1 MKAFRKLKNL
11 FSFAAAPASYPE
23 AISLADCIGCRDA
36 ELPRIKPLM
45 MPRSF
50 AEEMRA
56 WVRDNETG
64 ELVDA
69 TCNDT
74 PSQFV
79 DAPLTLKVAALSE
92 ADSGNQ
98 YSEQEHFVGE
108 HLMQIGAQV
117 LDDDGAV
124 YAANLA
130 TFIKLLQDYQA
141 PLFFTAGVE
150 SEAINKWRKGHAEL
164 AHKLSKAQDRI
175 SELDGDVA
183 ALRDDL
189 DTVEH
194 HLVDA
199 NLRADNAGRN
209 ASAFEERMG
218 QLQVE
223 CGRLE
228 DRRHNDNDASDL
240 LIKGLRDR
248 VAHLGGVNKRL
259 RSKVRVARNQRNQA
273 RAKNE
278 LLQVQAVNDA
288 EANTAIRAERSH
300 WCGQLVEVVRRY
312 KNGTLTHADSNEA
325 LDGRLYI
332 AK

>member
-11 FSFAAAPASYPE
+11 FSFATAPVSYPE

-36 ELPRIKPLM
+36 ELPRIKSLGVPN
-45 MPRSF
+45 F
-50 AEEMRA
+50 AEE
-56 WVRDNETG
+56 VR
-64 ELVDA
+64 ELVRSEAARFPVTAQARISASRLIDA
-69 TCNDT
+69 TSFADPVSHAGPITQYAPEVFVWYDEAGLMGGVEYSLEAAQAERQRYVERFET

-92 ADSGNQ
+92 ADGGNQ

-108 HLMQIGAQV
+108 HLLQIGAQV

-150 SEAINKWRKGHAEL
+150 SAAILKWRGDYNEMARKWA
-164 AHKLSKAQDRI
+164 
-175 SELDGDVA
+175 DGQRTIADLEE
-183 ALRDDL
+183 AL
-189 DTVEH
+189 
-194 HLVDA
+194 HLETE
-199 NLRADNAGRN
+199 RADNAGRN

-228 DRRHNDNDASDL
+228 DRRHNDNDANDL

-259 RSKVRVARNQRNQA
+259 RSKVRVARNQRNQV
-273 RAKNE
+273 RAKLAE
-278 LLQVQAVNDA
+278 LQAA
-288 EANTAIRAERSH
+288 
-300 WCGQLVEVVRRY
+300 Q
-312 KNGTLTHADSNEA
+312 
-325 LDGRLYI
+325 
-332 AK
+332 